1 MDLYITW
8 RFWETLSY
16 LIQRISLIIIVLNF
30 DCFNNN
36 YCLIHKLEWP
46 QLFLKQRNINSSEII
61 LLWRTFQRRLSLIL
75 LKKLWFRNLLF
86 KSTEQQLFASVLL
99 VVASELHFQQL
110 NCFFFYSELQGVKAG
125 LLSRLNQ
132 QEHTIMQLQ
141 SDTLKQEFLQQ
152 QHKSEITQLQWQ
164 LTEKEKEV
172 ANLRNQL
179 LHREKTVDKQRAEL
193 EEAARHMEELRLTQ
207 VC

>member
-1 MDLYITW
+1 M
-8 RFWETLSY
+8 
-16 LIQRISLIIIVLNF
+16 
-30 DCFNNN
+30 
-36 YCLIHKLEWP
+36 
-46 QLFLKQRNINSSEII
+46 
-61 LLWRTFQRRLSLIL
+61 
-75 LKKLWFRNLLF
+75 F

-110 NCFFFYSELQGVKAG
+110 NCFLFYSELQGVKAG

-172 ANLRNQL
+172 ANLRSQL